1 MKEKVME
8 EYRCNGIGI
17 THEGITDIAALSVAL
32 GVYEVGKGIAEVFKL
47 SKANAKLAGA
57 LLGCTLAL
65 REPFHT

>member
-1 MKEKVME
+1 MLPMLLRFSSKRVL
-8 EYRCNGIGI
+8 G
-17 THEGITDIAALSVAL
+17 ALSVAL